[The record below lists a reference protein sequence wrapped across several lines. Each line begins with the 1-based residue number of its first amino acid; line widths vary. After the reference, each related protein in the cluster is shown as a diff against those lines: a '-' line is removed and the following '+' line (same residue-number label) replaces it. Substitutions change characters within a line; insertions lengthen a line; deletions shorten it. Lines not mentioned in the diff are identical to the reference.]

1 LQNCDTPSSSS
12 APGRG
17 GVEYVMKTDD
27 DMYINLPKL
36 YELVQANKK
45 PNLLLGSLICNAV
58 PIKARNKYIDRFFNR
73 IVLLIISVV
82 DPE

>member
-1 LQNCDTPSSSS
+1 
-12 APGRG
+12 
-17 GVEYVMKTDD
+17 MKTDD

-58 PIKARNKYIDRFFNR
+58 PIKERELTGVAFCCENG
-73 IVLLIISVV
+73 
-82 DPE
+82 

>member
-1 LQNCDTPSSSS
+1 
-12 APGRG
+12 
-17 GVEYVMKTDD
+17 VEYVMKTDD

-58 PIKARNKYIDRFFNR
+58 PIKARSSYSFF
-73 IVLLIISVV
+73 
-82 DPE
+82 